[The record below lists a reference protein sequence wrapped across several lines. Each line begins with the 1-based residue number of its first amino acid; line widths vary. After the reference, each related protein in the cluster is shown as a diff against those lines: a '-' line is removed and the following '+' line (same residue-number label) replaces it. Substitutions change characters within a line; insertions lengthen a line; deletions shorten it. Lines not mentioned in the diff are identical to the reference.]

1 MKLKRTI
8 AIAGLSLFLTA
19 CGSSSSGSSNNSPV
33 TPNKPP
39 VASDNQYSAQT
50 VFDEFWNIF
59 DKYYPLMA
67 RKNINWQQ
75 VYDNESLK
83 LNATTTREQLAQV
96 IGNIVAN
103 TIKDGHTHAQYKQR
117 EFAFEPEQ
125 TSEQQRLDQ
134 MLANTDALI
143 NFDQASVNNNYISF
157 GTLKSDSS
165 IGYIKSK
172 VFEPSRDSDAEF
184 NNFKQVVDR
193 ALQTLVNSKGI
204 IVDIRTNGGGQGHF
218 AYYLAGRFATDAPK
232 DVVRMRYKAS
242 TGSTESALSGWVGTQ
257 IGNFDGYNDNRA
269 FESEG
274 NVAATY
280 DELNRFNAS
289 GDFQYAKKVAL
300 LTAKGSASAAE
311 FFTVAMKSQNQVRS
325 FGDTTFGIFAGSD
338 FLRFNSDKDWIVR
351 VSTQDVEVNYAGKFQ
366 SFEGTGIKP
375 DEVLYPTAQQITA
388 GEDIHIQA
396 AVNYINND

>member
-19 CGSSSSGSSNNSPV
+19 CGSSSGSAVTPGKPPATSNN
-33 TPNKPP
+33 
-39 VASDNQYSAQT
+39 QYDAQA

-75 VYDNESLK
+75 VYDTESRK
-83 LNATTTREQLAQV
+83 LNATTTKDQLAQV
-96 IGNIVAN
+96 VGNIVAN
-103 TIKDGHTHAQYKQR
+103 TIKDGHTNARYKQQ
-117 EFAFEPEQ
+117 EFVFEPEQ
-125 TSEQQRLDQ
+125 TPEQQRVDQ

-143 NFDQASVNNNYISF
+143 NFDQASVSNNYISF

-172 VFEPSRDSDAEF
+172 VFEPSSDSDAEF
-184 NNFKQVVDR
+184 TQFRQIVDR
-193 ALQTLVNSKGI
+193 ALQALVNSKGI

-218 AYYLAGRFATDAPK
+218 AYYLAGRFATNAPK

-242 TGSTESALSGWVGTQ
+242 TGSSESALSGWVGTQ
-257 IGNFDGYNDNRA
+257 IGNFDGYNDSRA

-274 NVAATY
+274 NVAATH
-280 DELNRFNAS
+280 DDLNRFNAS

-300 LTAKGSASAAE
+300 LTAQGSASAAE
-311 FFTVAMKSQNQVRS
+311 YFTVAMKSQNQVRS

-338 FLRFNSDKDWIVR
+338 MLRFNSDKDWVVR

-366 SFEGTGIKP
+366 SFEGIGIKP
-375 DEVLYPTAQQITA
+375 DVVLYPTADQVKA